1 MESDLDPDCMATSE
15 LMIER
20 SGVAGEQRDQRDQRD
35 QVAADCETLQLIS
48 AELDRLEESWEE
60 SRRAVHARSRGYFT
74 PDEDDA
80 VRQIL
85 LSYRNYRIGLYEI
98 IHRCMGY
105 RAITE
110 PVLQLR
116 TFLVGFAAGLTLYSK
131 SLKLIQTYEREPLI
145 RAKLNEADEKF
156 GLGEGF
162 FEDVLAAYSSPRN
175 YWLLLKGSGFWRRNR
190 RKAKRLG
197 LLNDEQA
204 KWLAEAVR
212 RQRKAIPRRLMQV
225 LWQRLRY
232 DVRLFWDTTLNPFR
246 RTGYA
251 VKSVIGTAFAG
262 VLVTLKYTPAITT
275 EILGELRTRLQ
286 PGDILLVRADEKLT
300 ATLLPGFWSHAA
312 IYLGTRRDF
321 EGTGLELEER
331 HRKAWEQLGEE
342 TPIVIEA
349 ISPKLT
355 LSSLGKSLY
364 GDHVVALRPNV
375 PGELL
380 RCALREAFAH
390 LGKPYDFE
398 FDFNVTTRLV
408 CTELVYRAFHK
419 KAGIEFKLVKRLGRF
434 TLTGNDIV
442 HYALDGR
449 KGGSAPFDFV
459 ALVLKRDGRAE
470 FVAAEE
476 IAPALEAIR
485 AGKRLDEIRCD
496 RPLAETAA

>member
-1 MESDLDPDCMATSE
+1 MERCGA
-15 LMIER
+15 
-20 SGVAGEQRDQRDQRD
+20 AGEERGERDELRS
-35 QVAADCETLQLIS
+35 DCETLTLIS
-48 AELDRLEESWEE
+48 AGLDQLEATWEE
-60 SRRAVHARSRGYFT
+60 SRRGVHARSRGYFT

-105 RAITE
+105 RAIE
-110 PVLQLR
+110 DPELQLR

-162 FEDVLAAYSSPRN
+162 FEEVLAAYSSPRN
-175 YWLLLKGSGFWRRNR
+175 YWLLLKGSAFWRRNR
-190 RKAKRLG
+190 RRAKQLG
-197 LLNDEQA
+197 LLNDAQA
-204 KWLAEAVR
+204 QWLAATIR

-251 VKSVIGTAFAG
+251 VKSAVGTAFAG
-262 VLVTLKYTPAITT
+262 ALVTLKYTPAVT
-275 EILGELRTRLQ
+275 EEIMEELRRRIQ
-286 PGDILLVRADEKLT
+286 PGDIVLVRADEKLT

-312 IYLGTRRDF
+312 IYLGTRSEF
-321 EGTGLELEER
+321 AGLGLELTER
-331 HRKAWEQLGEE
+331 QRAALEHFGEE
-342 TPIVIEA
+342 TPMVIEA
-349 ISPKLT
+349 VSPKLT
-355 LSSLGKSLY
+355 LSSLDKSLY

-375 PGELL
+375 PAEML
-380 RCALREAFAH
+380 RNAVKEAFAH

-442 HYALDGR
+442 HYALDSL
-449 KGGSAPFDFV
+449 KEGSARFGLV
-459 ALVLKRDGRAE
+459 ALVLKREGKAE
-470 FVAAEE
+470 FVPEEE
-476 IAPALEAIR
+476 IGVALEAIR
-485 AGKRLDEIRCD
+485 AGKKPEQMMQ
-496 RPLAETAA
+496 PVAVAS